1 MCSDVRSGSVAISD
15 ALCPAVGRV
24 ADWKRAR
31 FEPADR
37 WLRHAIGAGE
47 IGLRSAITKVL
58 DGLALLVRCQDS
70 GRIRSRSNSASPQN
84 LQRAVREWCWCAP
97 CWALDLWHCLL

>member
-1 MCSDVRSGSVAISD
+1 VRSGSVAISD

-37 WLRHAIGAGE
+37 
-47 IGLRSAITKVL
+47 
-58 DGLALLVRCQDS
+58 
-70 GRIRSRSNSASPQN
+70 
-84 LQRAVREWCWCAP
+84 
-97 CWALDLWHCLL
+97 